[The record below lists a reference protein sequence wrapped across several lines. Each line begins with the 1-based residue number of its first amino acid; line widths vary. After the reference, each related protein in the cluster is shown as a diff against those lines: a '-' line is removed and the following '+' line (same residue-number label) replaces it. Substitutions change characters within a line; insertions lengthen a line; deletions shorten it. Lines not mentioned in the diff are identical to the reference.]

1 MPLAMTG
8 REEITVPVSRR
19 AAWLLCSALLLLATA
34 FRAYLLR
41 TVFANVDSDQAVL
54 GIMAYHIQAGERPI
68 FYYGQPYTGSLE
80 AYAAAILFHLFG
92 ASDWTLRLPALAC
105 SVAFVGAVYGLGARL
120 YGYRIAVLA
129 ALFLALGPAI
139 LINWSTAAGANWS
152 EVMLLGTAL
161 LWLAV
166 CYPDLR
172 VLPTPAALVL
182 GLLAGLGVW
191 IQPLSIEYLIPVA
204 VAYAAAWCSGQSGP
218 APTRAGPCRATSAE
232 AGPALDTPT
241 VPHRHLRHTLAT
253 IVAGMAI
260 GAFPLLLYNV
270 QHGWATVLYLV
281 RGVASGDHLAVAIR
295 MATQS
300 LPILLGLAVPVAD
313 GDQASVFAAQVAQ
326 HPLPYA
332 AGVVLSLYILGRLV
346 VGPRGLAPRITALW
360 RRPLRPASRCAA
372 RTSCDGVLALFTL
385 SCLLFFVGSHFGA
398 AYLSTVKPYYLL
410 PLYTATPLV
419 LDVLRARPARR
430 RSLCVVAPATAA
442 LVVVGIALTLA
453 APARGSIAAL
463 TRLLDERHVRVV
475 YANDYWITYRIVFET
490 HERVLGLGVRDDLRL
505 GLVRLPGYL
514 IAAAHT
520 PADQLAWVFYRGRPA
535 GERAFRRLLRR
546 RHLHAR
552 RTAWGDRVIYDRL
565 SRPVR
570 ATGPYLVHGETQAVT
585 G

>member
-1 MPLAMTG
+1 M
-8 REEITVPVSRR
+8 
-19 AAWLLCSALLLLATA
+19 AA
-34 FRAYLLR
+34 
-41 TVFANVDSDQAVL
+41 
-54 GIMAYHIQAGERPI
+54 
-68 FYYGQPYTGSLE
+68 
-80 AYAAAILFHLFG
+80 
-92 ASDWTLRLPALAC
+92 
-105 SVAFVGAVYGLGARL
+105 
-120 YGYRIAVLA
+120 
-129 ALFLALGPAI
+129 
-139 LINWSTAAGANWS
+139 
-152 EVMLLGTAL
+152 
-161 LWLAV
+161 
-166 CYPDLR
+166 
-172 VLPTPAALVL
+172 
-182 GLLAGLGVW
+182 
-191 IQPLSIEYLIPVA
+191 
-204 VAYAAAWCSGQSGP
+204 
-218 APTRAGPCRATSAE
+218 
-232 AGPALDTPT
+232 
-241 VPHRHLRHTLAT
+241 
-253 IVAGMAI
+253 

-281 RGVASGDHLAVAIR
+281 RGVASGDHLAVAVR
-295 MATQS
+295 MVTQS

-313 GDQASVFAAQVAQ
+313 GEQASVFAAQVAQ

-332 AGVVLSLYILGRLV
+332 AGVVLGLYILGRLV

-372 RTSCDGVLALFTL
+372 GTSCDGVLALFTL

-398 AYLSTVKPYYLL
+398 VYLSTVKPYYLL

-419 LDVLRARPARR
+419 LDILRARAARR

-442 LVVVGIALTLA
+442 LVVVSTALTLA
-453 APARGSIAAL
+453 VPVRGSIAGL
-463 TRLLDERHVRVV
+463 TRLLDERHVRIV

-505 GLVRLPGYL
+505 GLVRLPSYL

-552 RTAWGDRVIYDRL
+552 RTAWGDRVIYDHL